1 MPQRTSRRRA
11 GVPTVTLR
19 GAPTP
24 IVEGTLRFLT
34 PMFGGGVVLNQ
45 AAPHHK
51 EHDALTPVRP
61 AAVRGALREWWRRV
75 CGFKADGSPLP
86 RDLLVA
92 RERALWG
99 WATTTEVPGRGWV
112 AITVTSQP
120 TPQAFPVYV
129 DARRA
134 NAGME
139 GLAYGAFPLTPAR
152 GAGTTSSGTLTQMAG
167 TFGVRLTAHEL
178 SDLERGLPA
187 RRAAGFQPAQP
198 VRPAQLMD
206 AARAAWG
213 DDPLPKMRAEVER
226 AWLAWTTFGGL
237 GGRTRRG
244 FGAIAAAEGAPPWQE
259 VASKLG
265 WSDWIVNGPS
275 DQDAIVALNLGLN
288 RLRAFR
294 QGVGVGRN
302 PGKQQNRPGR
312 SRWPEPDLIRRL
324 TRRQAHQHPP
334 QHPVQKAPRAAF
346 GLPIVFHFN
355 PNDAGDPPDMTLVP
369 AQGDRL
375 ASPIILRPVPSPGGY
390 TCVALWLPR
399 RGPLADDLRELA
411 FTSGQ
416 RQRYAASGLLTPK
429 EFADVRPLRAHG
441 PQAGS
446 GPDDVLAAFFTFFR
460 GKP

>member
-1 MPQRTSRRRA
+1 MMPQRTSRRRA
-11 GVPTVTLR
+11 GVPPVTLR

-45 AAPHHK
+45 AAPHLK

-61 AAVRGALREWWRRV
+61 AAVRGALREWWRRA
-75 CGFKADGSPLP
+75 CGFADDGSPLP
-86 RDLLVA
+86 RDVLIA

-99 WATTTEVPGRGWV
+99 WATTTDVPGRGWV
-112 AITVTSQP
+112 AVTVTSQP
-120 TPQAFPVYV
+120 IPQPFPVYI

-139 GLAYGAFPLTPAR
+139 GLAYGAFPLTPAQ
-152 GAGTTSSGTLTQMAG
+152 GAAVTSPGTLTHMTG

-178 SDLERGLPA
+178 SGTLK
-187 RRAAGFQPAQP
+187 
-198 VRPAQLMD
+198 D
-206 AARAAWG
+206 AACKAWG

-244 FGAIAAAEGAPPWQE
+244 FGAVAPATDAPPWQK
-259 VASKLG
+259 VASTLE
-265 WSDWIVNGPS
+265 WSHRVIEGPT
-275 DQDAIVALNLGLN
+275 DEAATIALNLGLN

-302 PGKQQNRPGR
+302 PGQAPNRPGR

-324 TRRQAHQHPP
+324 THRHANQHPP

-346 GLPIVFHFN
+346 GLPIVFHFK
-355 PNDAGDPPDMTLVP
+355 DKGAGDPADVTLVP
-369 AQGDRL
+369 ARGDRL
-375 ASPIILRPVPSPGGY
+375 ASPIILRPVPSGGGY
-390 TCVALWLPR
+390 ACVALVLPQR
-399 RGPLADDLRELA
+399 SPLAHELHA
-411 FTSGQ
+411 LEFKGQ
-416 RQRYAASGLLTPK
+416 HQRYPTSGLLTAR
-429 EFADVRPLRAHG
+429 ELQEVRPLRESR
-441 PQAGS
+441 PER
-446 GPDDVLAAFFTFFR
+446 GPDDVLSAFITFFR